1 MRGIS
6 ALNLSARPRLHS
18 KHSLLRDVLEIALL
32 VLMTFTPINL
42 VTARAIVDGPSMQ
55 PTLYTG
61 DLVIVNRAAYF
72 FRAPQRGDV
81 IVLRNPRSAQGD
93 DLIKR
98 VIGLPNETVELRNGR
113 VYINGTL
120 LEEPHVRAFCGL
132 GCNGKWMLSTSQYF
146 VLGDNRPQS
155 YDSHNFGPVE
165 QRLIVGQAWIRY
177 RPLSSFTMIE
187 HPTYASLAR

>member
-1 MRGIS
+1 MR
-6 ALNLSARPRLHS
+6 AVMTLNLSARPRLHS
-18 KHSLLRDVLEIALL
+18 RHSLLRDVLELALL

-55 PTLYTG
+55 PTFYTG

-72 FRAPQRGDV
+72 FSAPQRGDV
-81 IVLRNPRSAQGD
+81 IVLHNPRSAQSD

-98 VIGLPNETVELRNGR
+98 VIGLPNETVELRDGR

-120 LEEPHVRAFCGL
+120 LEEPYVRAFCGL
-132 GCNGKWMLSTSQYF
+132 GCNGKWTLSATQYF

-155 YDSHNFGPVE
+155 YDSHNFGPIE

-177 RPLSSFTMIE
+177 WPLSSFTIIE
-187 HPTYASLAR
+187 HPTYAALAE